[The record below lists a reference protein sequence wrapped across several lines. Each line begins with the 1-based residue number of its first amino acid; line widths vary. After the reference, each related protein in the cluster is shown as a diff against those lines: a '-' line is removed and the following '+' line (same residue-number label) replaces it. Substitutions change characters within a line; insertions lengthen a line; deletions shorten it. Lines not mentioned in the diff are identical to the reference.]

1 MEDFGSE
8 TPGYVREGIDPGTMY
23 ELHLDPHHV
32 IILNGRVIE
41 ILRGDI
47 PSSDLDTRFH
57 VRHVAVELKPKRNG
71 NHNLKIGLRRNGG
84 VWNLCS
90 LEVTPEKLD
99 DVHRFFQEA
108 KKQATG

>member
-1 MEDFGSE
+1 MEEIDRDVPSFK
-8 TPGYVREGIDPGTMY
+8 REGFAPTQLF
-23 ELHLDPHHV
+23 ELHLDPHRV

-57 VRHVAVELKPKRNG
+57 VRHVAVELKPRRNG
-71 NHNLKIGLRRNGG
+71 NHTLKIGLRRDGG

-99 DVHRFFQEA
+99 DVQRFFGEA
-108 KKQATG
+108 KAQAAL